1 MRIRKSIYIVSIVF
15 VVGSGLA
22 ACATSPASYPYNPKH
37 SEALNIARA
46 AKLSDL
52 RDVPWDQYQ
61 KARDEALAKGA
72 KLDRP
77 SLAGPAVSGVA
88 TYLSKVR
95 PLPGLGARTAG
106 TVDVALMWLGK
117 PDSASAQSRL
127 IAWMPRDMARTP
139 EEAQTRMTEILSS
152 AIRSAA
158 AETKWPTGKRVAPEN
173 IQVQKDPSKRVILV
187 PISGGECDNEL
198 IRCMYPFFLGNK
210 PPRASLAPEV
220 LGGGEAYEFTAISSI
235 DSTTWSSEGRSYREL
250 STPKREIPALD
261 KVKTWRAVL
270 PDVEFYSAI
279 SGRLPKWAYLYLTPA
294 DDRVS
299 IPTEDGRRAFLRF
312 PVMLHRGQAMFFI
325 EPDPGKQITAK

>member
-1 MRIRKSIYIVSIVF
+1 MWTRNSIYIGIALAVSSALTACVTAP
-15 VVGSGLA
+15 A
-22 ACATSPASYPYNPKH
+22 AYPYNPKQ

-52 RDVPWDQYQ
+52 RDIPWDRYQ
-61 KARDEALAKGA
+61 KARDEALAKGV

-77 SLAGPAVSGVA
+77 SLAGPAISGAA
-88 TYLSKVR
+88 TYFSNVR
-95 PLPGLGARTAG
+95 PLPGLGSGTAA
-106 TVDVALMWLGK
+106 TVDAALMWLGK
-117 PDSASAQSRL
+117 PDSASAKSQL

-187 PISGGECDNEL
+187 PISGGECDSEL

-210 PPRASLAPEV
+210 LPRASLAPEL
-220 LGGGEAYEFTAISSI
+220 LGGNEAYEFTATSSI
-235 DSTTWSSEGRSYREL
+235 DSATWSSEGRSYREL
-250 STPKREIPALD
+250 SAPKREVPALD
-261 KVKTWRAVL
+261 KVKTWHPVL

-279 SGRLPKWAYLYLTPA
+279 SSRLPKWAYLYLTPA

-299 IPTEDGRRAFLRF
+299 IPTEDGQRAFLRF
-312 PVMLHRGQAMFFI
+312 PVMLHQGQAMFFI
-325 EPDPGKQITAK
+325 EPDPGKQISTK